1 MAVKVKLS
9 DILEALG
16 FQSDEIRYYLDKT
29 TGRVHALTS
38 EETLAVEED
47 DPIEDYPE
55 WQRETVEIAR
65 RLDQGDDEG
74 LIGLPTQWD
83 IHEYEI
89 MSDFCDSLPDGTVRD
104 ALYIAIQGAG
114 AFRRFKDAVNTF
126 GVADDWYK
134 YRAEQF
140 KAIAIDWC
148 QTHDLPYIDD
158 TNT

>member
-1 MAVKVKLS
+1 MAMKVKLS

-38 EETLAVEED
+38 EV
-47 DPIEDYPE
+47 
-55 WQRETVEIAR
+55 AR
-65 RLDQGDDEG
+65 RLEQGDDEN

-83 IHEYEI
+83 IDEYEI

-148 QTHDLPYIDD
+148 QTHDLACIDD
-158 TNT
+158 TKK